1 MSLALSRKWRPA
13 RFDQVIGQEH
23 ITRTLQAAVTADR
36 VGHAYLFCGP
46 RGTGKTTMARL
57 LAKAVNCQATDPA
70 ARPDDACPLCHAVNE
85 ARFLDLIEIDAASNT
100 GVDDIRTLREKVN
113 FAPSQGRYK
122 VYIIDEVHMLSIA
135 AFNALLKTLEEPPA
149 HTIFVLATT
158 EEHKVPVTIKSR
170 CQQFNFRLLTTPE
183 IAARLNWLAGKEAL
197 AIEPG
202 AVELLARQ
210 AAGSL
215 RDAES
220 LLDQLVVSPDDR
232 ITLERAQL
240 VLGTAPDAA
249 VLAVVDAWLD
259 ADSARG
265 LGVIHDALS
274 SGADA
279 RQFCRQ
285 MVSHL
290 RQLLLMQAAG
300 TQLDVEGPVERKRDM
315 LAQAARAP
323 RRALIDAV
331 RRFQEAALQPAGS
344 WQPQLPLELAFIELM
359 PDGPMPVASGE
370 WRVASGESP
379 LVRAESASSDAGR
392 VASGEG
398 RVASEEH
405 RVPSADQQPTTNDPR
420 PTRDHQPAADRQP
433 ATRDPRPAT
442 SDDAPPAT
450 RHAPPATPPTA
461 PPATLTVPAVSA
473 LWPEMTRRVGQHN
486 KNLPALLTMCKP
498 LAIEGRTVIL
508 GFDYPLLKDKFDKTA
523 GAADAVVA
531 ALRAL
536 SNTECLIRTVTT
548 ADYPVPIHK
557 DEFQAL
563 ATELGGVV
571 RDDE

>member
-1 MSLALSRKWRPA
+1 MSQALYRKWRPA

-23 ITRTLQAAVTADR
+23 VTRTLQAAVAADR

-57 LAKAVNCQATDPA
+57 LAKAVNCEAADPA
-70 ARPDDACPLCHAVNE
+70 VRPDDTCPLCRAVNE
-85 ARFLDLIEIDAASNT
+85 GRFLDLIEIDAASNT

-183 IAARLNWLAGKEAL
+183 IAARLNWLAGQETL

-210 AAGSL
+210 ASGSL

-220 LLDQLVVSPDDR
+220 LLDQLIVSPDDR

-259 ADSARG
+259 ADSAHG

-285 MVSHL
+285 MVAHL
-290 RQLLLMQAAG
+290 RQLLLLQVAG
-300 TQLDVEGPVERKRDM
+300 AQLDVEGPVERKAEM
-315 LAQAARAP
+315 LAQAGRAP

-344 WQPQLPLELAFIELM
+344 WQPQLPLELAFIELL
-359 PDGPMPVASGE
+359 PDAPMAIP
-370 WRVASGESP
+370 
-379 LVRAESASSDAGR
+379 RAE
-392 VASGEG
+392 E
-398 RVASEEH
+398 
-405 RVPSADQQPTTNDPR
+405 R
-420 PTRDHQPAADRQP
+420 PPAADR
-433 ATRDPRPAT
+433 RP
-442 SDDAPPAT
+442 PQVEE
-450 RHAPPATPPTA
+450 RPPTA
-461 PPATLTVPAVSA
+461 DRRPPRAEEPPPRAEEPPPAAPRPPTPAAVLTVAAVA
-473 LWPEMTRRVGQHN
+473 GMWPEMTQQVGRQN

-498 LAIEGRTVIL
+498 LAIEGRTIIL
-508 GFDYPLLKDKFDKTA
+508 GFDYPLLKDKFDKTQ
-523 GAADAVVA
+523 GAADLVVA
-531 ALRAL
+531 AFRAL
-536 SNTECLIRTVTT
+536 SGTDCLVRTVAT
-548 ADYPVPIHK
+548 ADYPVPIHR